1 MQYCNGCEDTGGTMR
16 WSILD
21 IRNQKK
27 NVQED
32 ERSSREAPEL
42 FQTDLCRMKTF
53 IQSDKEVTVYY
64 LSTEE
69 VAFKTDVV
77 LEVGQKTP
85 LTITYHRW
93 EPIDVHEKVDSAVII
108 TAMGKA
114 QGGTFLYKGRFR
126 PDNDPAM
133 EMFFDY
139 LRQIS
144 GGIPVNDS
152 EQDSDNRR
160 RFLRLDRVL
169 PIMSKEIEGFK
180 ALTENI
186 SLGGVMLLCSGGKIS
201 RGDIINLRLDL
212 DEYEALPLLFKAEV
226 CWVVPDELNK
236 MKVGV
241 EFLDLDETKKERLT
255 KYIEN
260 VQKLSRWM
268 NRE

>member
-1 MQYCNGCEDTGGTMR
+1 MR

-21 IRNQKK
+21 IRNQR
-27 NVQED
+27 NIAQEGNS
-32 ERSSREAPEL
+32 SSRQAPEL
-42 FQTDLCRMKTF
+42 FQPDLCRMKTS
-53 IQSDKEVTVYY
+53 IQCDKEVAIYY

-69 VAFKTDVV
+69 AAFKADVV
-77 LEVGQKTP
+77 LKVGQVIP
-85 LTITYHRW
+85 LTISYHRW
-93 EPIDVHEKVDSAVII
+93 KPEDLYEKVNSSLII
-108 TAMGKA
+108 TATGKA
-114 QGGTFLYKGRFR
+114 EGGMFLYKGRFNCY
-126 PDNDPAM
+126 NDPAL

-144 GGIPVNDS
+144 GGTAGDDS
-152 EQDSDNRR
+152 EQRSDNRR

-186 SLGGVMLLCSGGKIS
+186 SLGGVMLICSNGRIS

-212 DEYEALPLLFKAEV
+212 DEYEALPLQFKAEV
-226 CWVVPDELNK
+226 CWVIPEESNK

-255 KYIEN
+255 QYIES
-260 VQKLSRWM
+260 VHKLSRWM

>member
-1 MQYCNGCEDTGGTMR
+1 MR

-32 ERSSREAPEL
+32 ERSSRKAPEL
-42 FQTDLCRMKTF
+42 FQPDLCRMKTL
-53 IQSDKEVTVYY
+53 IQSDKEVAVYY

-69 VAFKTDVV
+69 IAFKTDVV
-77 LEVGQKTP
+77 LQVGQKTP
-85 LTITYHRW
+85 LTINYHRW
-93 EPIDVHEKVDSAVII
+93 KPIDAHEKVDSVVTI
-108 TAMGKA
+108 TATGKA
-114 QGGTFLYKGRFR
+114 QGGAFLYKGQFR
-126 PDNDPAM
+126 PDNGFAM
-133 EMFFDY
+133 KTFFDY

-144 GGIPVNDS
+144 SGITDDDR
-152 EQDSDNRR
+152 EQDSENRR
-160 RFLRLDRVL
+160 RSIRLDRVL

-186 SLGGVMLLCSGGKIS
+186 SLGGAMLLCSGGRIS

-212 DEYEALPLLFKAEV
+212 DEYEALPLQFKAEV
-226 CWVVPDELNK
+226 CWVVPDESNK